1 MMREPYMPPTSP
13 PFSYL
18 TIAAIGG
25 GFFGLT
31 AVWALYNTYM
41 PLLLGAHIESRALR
55 GAVMGLDNAF
65 ALLLIPIVGAWS
77 DRVRSPLGQRLPFI
91 VVGMPL
97 AALFVALLPFAQRT
111 LWLLL
116 GADILFLL
124 AMTLLRAPVIA
135 LMPDHTPPKKRASA
149 NGVIN
154 LMGGLGG
161 VLAFFALAPLYD
173 VAQGL
178 PFWLAGGVLLLAF
191 ATLWLSV
198 QRHPPYTAPSE
209 PSEEKD
215 HALRALLRDAKGLL
229 GAEQRAARFTLLVIA
244 LYFVGF
250 SGLEAQFSTYA
261 TEGLGLTGG
270 RAGILLGVFSVAF
283 VVFALPAGF
292 LGNRVGKAR
301 LMVVGLLLL
310 AFLFALTPPLTSLRP
325 VLLPAF
331 LFASGLGWAL
341 VNVSAYAL
349 VAGLGGV
356 TRIGFF
362 TGMYYLFSMMG
373 AVLGPGLIGLGMD
386 VLGVGALF
394 WGAALTFLVAA
405 GLLTHAARL

>member
-1 MMREPYMPPTSP
+1 MKANQSESVP
-13 PFSYL
+13 YL

-31 AVWALYNTYM
+31 AVWALYNAYM

-55 GAVMGLDNAF
+55 GAVMSLDNAF
-65 ALLLIPIVGAWS
+65 ALLLIPVVGAWS

-111 LWLLL
+111 LWLLI
-116 GADILFLL
+116 GADVLFLL
-124 AMTLLRAPVIA
+124 AMTFLRAPVIA
-135 LMPDHTPPKKRASA
+135 LMPDHTPPGKRASA

-173 VAQGL
+173 VRQGL
-178 PFWLAGGVLLLAF
+178 PFWCAGGVLLVAF
-191 ATLWLSV
+191 AALWLSV
-198 QRHPPYTAPSE
+198 QRHPPYAAPSE
-209 PSEEKD
+209 EGD
-215 HALRALLRDAKGLL
+215 NALVALLRGAKGLL
-229 GAEQRAARFTLLVIA
+229 GAEQRAAGFTLLAVA

-270 RAGILLGVFSVAF
+270 RAGVLLGVFSAAF
-283 VVFALPAGF
+283 VLFALPAGF
-292 LGNRVGKAR
+292 LGNRFGKAR
-301 LMVVGLLLL
+301 LMVTGLLLL
-310 AFLFALTPPLTSLRP
+310 TSLFALTPVLTALFPS
-325 VLLPAF
+325 LLPIV

-341 VNVSAYAL
+341 VNVSAYAR
-349 VAGLGGV
+349 VADLGGT

-362 TGMYYLFSMMG
+362 TGMYYLFSMAG

-386 VLGVGALF
+386 ALGVSALF
-394 WGAALTFLVAA
+394 WGSALTFFLAA
-405 GLLTHAARL
+405 GLLAYAVRP